1 MLTAKTRRNLEAA
14 HNARAAAILAGDW
27 EAFRHHSRVIARIEA
42 QALRHANGC
51 TADVVRQLKQAAL

>member
-1 MLTAKTRRNLEAA
+1 MLTAQDRRNLIDA
-14 HNARAAAILAGDW
+14 HNARAAAMLRGDW
-27 EAFRHHSRVIARIEA
+27 EAFRHHRRVIARIEA